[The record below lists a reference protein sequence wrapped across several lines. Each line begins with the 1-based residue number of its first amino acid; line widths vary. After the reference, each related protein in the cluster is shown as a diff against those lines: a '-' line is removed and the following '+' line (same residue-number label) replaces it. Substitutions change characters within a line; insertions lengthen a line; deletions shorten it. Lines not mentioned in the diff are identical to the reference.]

1 MQINIRREFKIAIL
15 VLIAGFILIWG
26 LNFLRG
32 ASIFTSGTIY
42 SGVFPSVEEINSGGP
57 VNFKGFKVGY
67 VKSISLYK
75 EEPGMFLVT
84 FVITEDL
91 PITEG
96 TVAELYTVD
105 ILGAKAIR
113 ILQGESDKVLPAG
126 SILQTAI
133 SSSLTEQVS
142 VEIVPL
148 KNKAENMIV
157 RLDTLLRNLNDV
169 FSEEN
174 KEGISHA
181 IKDLYQTMDN
191 LNRTSMALN
200 SAMQDGGSMGSALNN
215 LENFTG
221 ALNSQSENLAGA
233 IENIHGLTGHI
244 AEADVAGMLARLDSS
259 LLSLSTILA
268 QMEQGEGSMGLLL
281 KDETLY
287 LNLTDATANL
297 DRLLADVRQNPGRY
311 VKVSAIDLGRNI
323 YITDDESIAREK
335 GIVFKVK
342 IAESKEP
349 LPIRNQLVLD
359 GVPVSET
366 LDGKTFIYT
375 VGESSS
381 YREALSI
388 LDRIKAQ
395 YPVAEIYAL
404 ENNKPI
410 SLKKALRK
418 LEIKD

>member
-15 VLIAGFILIWG
+15 VMIAGFILIWG
-26 LNFLRG
+26 INFLRG
-32 ASIFTSGTIY
+32 TAIFTSGKIY
-42 SGVFPSVEEINSGGP
+42 SGVFPSVEDINAGGP
-57 VNFKGFKVGY
+57 VNYKGFKVGNI
-67 VKSISLYK
+67 KSISLYK
-75 EEPGMFLVT
+75 DEPGMFLVT
-84 FVITEDL
+84 FIITQDL

-105 ILGAKAIR
+105 LLGAKAIR
-113 ILQGESDKVLPAG
+113 ILQGDSETILPSG

-174 KEGISHA
+174 KVGISSA

-191 LNRTSMALN
+191 LNSTSMALN
-200 SAMQDGGSMGSALNN
+200 RAMQDGGSIGTSLSN

-221 ALNSQSENLAGA
+221 ALNSQSQNLAGA
-233 IENIHGLTGHI
+233 IENIHGMTGEI
-244 AEADVAGMLARLDSS
+244 AEADLAGMLTRLDSS
-259 LLSLSTILA
+259 LLSISAILA
-268 QMEQGEGSMGLLL
+268 QLEQGEGSMGLLL

-311 VKVSAIDLGRNI
+311 VKISAIDLGRNI
-323 YITDDESIAREK
+323 YITDDENIAREK

-342 IAESKEP
+342 IAESKDP
-349 LPIRNQLVLD
+349 LSIRNQLVLD
-359 GVPVSET
+359 GVAVSET
-366 LDGKTFIYT
+366 LDGKTFVYT
-375 VGESSS
+375 AGETSS
-381 YREALSI
+381 YRDALSI
-388 LDRIKAQ
+388 LDQIRAQ
-395 YPVAEIYAL
+395 YPDAEIYAL
-404 ENNKPI
+404 ENDKPV

>member
-1 MQINIRREFKIAIL
+1 
-15 VLIAGFILIWG
+15 
-26 LNFLRG
+26 
-32 ASIFTSGTIY
+32 
-42 SGVFPSVEEINSGGP
+42 
-57 VNFKGFKVGY
+57 
-67 VKSISLYK
+67 
-75 EEPGMFLVT
+75 
-84 FVITEDL
+84 
-91 PITEG
+91 
-96 TVAELYTVD
+96 YTVD

-381 YREALSI
+381 YREA
-388 LDRIKAQ
+388 
-395 YPVAEIYAL
+395 
-404 ENNKPI
+404 
-410 SLKKALRK
+410 
-418 LEIKD
+418 